1 MLTTLA
7 LPAAMREEIIVH
19 AREEKPRECCGV
31 IIGPPG
37 EAAELRR
44 MTNTYAGDD
53 FYDVD
58 GGELLALLKELD
70 ERSWELLAIY
80 HSHPVSPA
88 RPSPRDIEYA
98 GYPDSAYI
106 ICSLEDDQNPV
117 INAFTINLDG
127 QVAELTIAIA

>member
-1 MLTTLA
+1 MLTELR
-7 LPAAMREEIIVH
+7 LPDAMREEIVAH
-19 AREEKPRECCGV
+19 ARQEVPRECCGV

-37 EAAELRR
+37 ELAELRR
-44 MTNTYAGDD
+44 MTNTWEGDD

-70 ERSWELLAIY
+70 EREWELTAIY

-98 GYPDSAYI
+98 GYPDSVYI
-106 ICSLEDDQNPV
+106 ICSLEHPDTPDLR
-117 INAFTINLDG
+117 AFTIVDE
-127 QVAELTIAIA
+127 QVTEVTIIPA